1 MEQTEH
7 LSLYPKFYQLIKY
20 LDARVH
26 NFPKRYKYTLGK
38 DIIDLSWK
46 CIDLLIRANN
56 SFGQERHM
64 QILELSLTF
73 DFLKVRL
80 RMAQEIKVLFFK
92 QYVHIYSYFLK
103 EIGTMIGGW
112 LKWSKN
118 NISKSKEK
126 CYSEK
131 KEKDKEKEVKELKE
145 KKKEIEKEKIK
156 EKIKE
161 NENKENGKLF

>member
-1 MEQTEH
+1 MEQTKH

-80 RMAQEIKVLFFK
+80 RMAQEIKILFFK

-103 EIGTMIGGW
+103 EIGIMIGGW

-118 NISKSKEK
+118 NISKNKEK
-126 CYSEK
+126 CYSE
-131 KEKDKEKEVKELKE
+131 EKEN
-145 KKKEIEKEKIK
+145 EKEKQK
-156 EKIKE
+156 EEKIKE
-161 NENKENGKLF
+161 NENKENEKLF